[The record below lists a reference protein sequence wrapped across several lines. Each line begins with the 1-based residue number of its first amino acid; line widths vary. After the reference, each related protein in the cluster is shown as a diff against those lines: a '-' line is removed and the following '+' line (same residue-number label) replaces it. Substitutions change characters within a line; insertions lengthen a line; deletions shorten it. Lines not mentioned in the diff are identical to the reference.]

1 MAIIIGESGAWKEVK
16 LSLAR
21 WDLHVQGPSEL
32 QTLLE
37 NIGSEYQPLSD
48 KKKLAIAK
56 SIVEND
62 EKIEQ
67 LKSERNLVKRLYNI
81 LQINKLNNNIIK
93 LNINE
98 RNYIRFLE
106 GRITTLHDL
115 LNSPELSGSEAELN
129 VIRIL
134 NKLSDDYIILNNV
147 HLHAH
152 RYYYFDNNYLLSAQI
167 DHIVLSPFGIFVI
180 ETKRWS
186 NKFVESGEY
195 HNPYDQVKRAS
206 YLCYKL
212 LNQEFE
218 NIKVRSVI
226 ASEGKL
232 PSIEEN
238 KFIKV
243 LRVNEL
249 LGYITKYK
257 TIELEAAKVSHIQ
270 EYLCMNIG

>member
-1 MAIIIGESGAWKEVK
+1 MALIIGESGAWKEIK
-16 LSLAR
+16 TSLAR
-21 WDLHVQGPSEL
+21 WDLHVQEPSDL
-32 QTLLE
+32 HTLLE
-37 NIGSEYQPLSD
+37 NISSEYQPLTD
-48 KKKLAIAK
+48 KKKIEIAK
-56 SIVEND
+56 SIVVND

-67 LKSERNLVKRLYNI
+67 LKSERNLLLRLYNI
-81 LQINKLNNNIIK
+81 LQINKLNNYIIK
-93 LNINE
+93 LNIDE

-106 GRITTLHDL
+106 GRITTLHNL
-115 LNSPELSGSEAELN
+115 INSPELSGSEAELD

-134 NKLSDDYIILNNV
+134 NKLPDDYIILNDV
-147 HLHAH
+147 HLRAH

-186 NKFVESGEY
+186 NKFVETGEY

-212 LNQEFE
+212 LNQEFD
-218 NIKVRSVI
+218 NIRVRSII

-249 LGYITKYK
+249 LRYITNCKN
-257 TIELEAAKVSHIQ
+257 IELEDAKISHIQ
-270 EYLCMNIG
+270 EYLCMKLG